1 MFHTVYTRVHTRS
14 TCTTCTVPVQEY
26 RAGTCGWCVCTVH
39 TPVYGTLHFHVCMYG
54 MLQKNEKEMGGGG
67 GDGGGDV

>member
-1 MFHTVYTRVHTRS
+1 VGGACVLYTHTCVRYTTFS
-14 TCTTCTVPVQEY
+14 
-26 RAGTCGWCVCTVH
+26 
-39 TPVYGTLHFHVCMYG
+39 CMYG

>member
-1 MFHTVYTRVHTRS
+1 MMFHILCTLLGYTHVARVY
-14 TCTTCTVPVQEY
+14 Y
-26 RAGTCGWCVCTVH
+26 RDTGQVCGWCV
-39 TPVYGTLHFHVCMYG
+39 LHSC

>member
-1 MFHTVYTRVHTRS
+1 VGGACVLYTHL
-14 TCTTCTVPVQEY
+14 
-26 RAGTCGWCVCTVH
+26 CTVH
-39 TPVYGTLHFHVCMYG
+39 YIFMYTCMYG